1 MWMSEYYGGWFA
13 QYEGTGFSSRKTD
26 TGVSNKIAHDIQ
38 LLYMTINWKGSDIG
52 SKSQHTAVVNI

>member
-1 MWMSEYYGGWFA
+1 MAWFA

-38 LLYMTINWKGSDIG
+38 LLYMTIDWKWSDIG
-52 SKSQHTAVVNI
+52 SRSQHPAAVNI